1 MAGPAAFSDIMPL
14 PLSSGFESVDKASTE
29 DIEAEI
35 ENEVAEE
42 IAEVDEIIFE
52 PQEVEKEDEQ
62 KIPKKI

>member
-29 DIEAEI
+29 DVEAEI

-42 IAEVDEIIFE
+42 IAEVDEITFE
-52 PQEVEKEDEQ
+52 P
-62 KIPKKI
+62 